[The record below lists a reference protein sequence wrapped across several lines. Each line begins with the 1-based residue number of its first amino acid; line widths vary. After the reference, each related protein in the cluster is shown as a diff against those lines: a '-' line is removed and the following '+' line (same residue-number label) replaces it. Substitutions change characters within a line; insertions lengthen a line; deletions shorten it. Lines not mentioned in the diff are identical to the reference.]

1 MENVENFSG
10 FSEEN
15 TSYPEKTAKT
25 VDKFGKNVDNFVEK
39 TVEKSEKKEIPTV
52 DNTEET
58 NKEQIDISLEED
70 EQIYEEELTLHP
82 EFDFTQG
89 NDKTLEQA
97 IKKLETEKPVQRFP
111 QLEYFGQ
118 MHGTSFCPK

>member
-1 MENVENFSG
+1 MLTESVDKSVENVENFSG

-52 DNTEET
+52 DNTER
-58 NKEQIDISLEED
+58 NK
-70 EQIYEEELTLHP
+70 
-82 EFDFTQG
+82 
-89 NDKTLEQA
+89 
-97 IKKLETEKPVQRFP
+97 
-111 QLEYFGQ
+111 
-118 MHGTSFCPK
+118 